1 MRSARKLHDGM
12 FAAVM
17 RSPMT
22 FFESTTV
29 GAILNRFAR
38 DVYVADEMLGR
49 VFGGFWRT
57 AFQVLGVVLVISS
70 SVPLFVLIVIP

>member
-1 MRSARKLHDGM
+1 M

-17 RSPMT
+17 RSPMR

-29 GAILNRFAR
+29 GTILNRFAR

-57 AFQVLGVVLVISS
+57 AFQVLGVVAVISTA
-70 SVPLFVLIVIP
+70 VPPFVLIIVP